1 LLRPASPTDL
11 DAISALLEASSL
23 PTEGVVDHLASF
35 VVFESDG
42 KIRAAGGLEVY
53 GKLALLRSLV
63 VAQASRARGVGGRIC
78 DRLEAA
84 ARERGV
90 IEVFLLTETAADFF
104 VRRGYATVDR
114 GEAPAAIAK
123 TREFSALCP
132 ESATLLRLKLAG

>member
-1 LLRPASPTDL
+1 MLRPASPTDL

-63 VAQASRARGVGGRIC
+63 VAQASRARGVGGR
-78 DRLEAA
+78 LEAA

>member
-1 LLRPASPTDL
+1 MLRPASPTDL

-42 KIRAAGGLEVY
+42 KIRAAGCLEVY

-63 VAQASRARGVGGRIC
+63 VAQASRARGVGG
-78 DRLEAA
+78 RLEAA